1 MDIESREK
9 ALLQKNASIS
19 ATSSPKLESKL
30 PRSVSIQSLSN
41 ASPKLESKLPRM
53 VSVESLGS
61 PKLEPKLQRR
71 VSMER
76 NRHPSDS
83 SSISSIN
90 TPISIK
96 GNVSLIKDICLQHCI
111 QKSFLRGLIFIEML
125 KLESF

>member
-30 PRSVSIQSLSN
+30 PRSISIQSLSN

-53 VSVESLGS
+53 VSVESLAS
-61 PKLEPKLQRR
+61 PRLEPKFQRR
-71 VSMER
+71 VSVER

-96 GNVSLIKDICLQHCI
+96 GSDNLLSLISNTTLH
-111 QKSFLRGLIFIEML
+111 
-125 KLESF
+125 